1 MKREF
6 NNMKK
11 IMIGLLAVIMTMSIC
26 ACGND
31 TNTSSKESTAKSSV
45 SSSNDSSNKKE
56 LIYDSTEA
64 FDYAEVDGGIS
75 IIDFKNYDY
84 VEYDKII
91 VPSEIDGKK
100 VVGIGS
106 LEKTDIYYGRVLSA
120 VFGNCEVVIPDTV
133 TYIGGEAFTDA
144 KGLVKLSGGKN
155 CKKIGE
161 DAFMNCVNLAEITFI
176 DNVTDIGN
184 NAFGGCTKWESMH

>member
-1 MKREF
+1 
-6 NNMKK
+6 MKK

-31 TNTSSKESTAKSSV
+31 TNTSSKESKTESSASA
-45 SSSNDSSNKKE
+45 SSSSSNKKE

-64 FDYAEVDGGIS
+64 FDYSEVDGGIS
-75 IIDFKNYDY
+75 IIEFKNYDY

-100 VVGIGS
+100 VVGIGDD
-106 LEKTDIYYGRVLSA
+106 KRDYYVFGA

-133 TYIGGEAFTDA
+133 TYIGDYAFTGA
-144 KGLVKLSGGKN
+144 KGLVKLSGGEN
-155 CKKIGE
+155 CKKIGD
-161 DAFMNCVNLAEITFI
+161 DAFMNCINLSEVTFL
-176 DNVTDIGN
+176 DNVTDLAD
-184 NAFGGCTKWESMH
+184 NAFAGCTKWESLH